1 MEKWRLD
8 HPEMGRI
15 ELLIGFSYEFKEL
28 FGDWPYSVDG
38 EGRIPPADAGI
49 KERFLAQFKNPTL
62 FMQALVDGQRVA
74 KPLPVGNRRIPL
86 RGTKLDRDK
95 PHLKVEKNGFDEV
108 IDVDYREGSRVV
120 EFTPPPGSRAE
131 KRKQAMES
139 SEFKRTF
146 IPILTGLGKGGWAL
160 AVLVLG
166 PLVSRLIDWLLS
178 FLPDWELPAMP
189 QVHLPVPAWHL
200 PAPPEVYLPVPGW
213 HLPSF
218 NLPNPPE
225 WLLFILEY
233 TKIWVPIVMG
243 IVFGVMALRRHRKSE
258 AEKERWTEER
268 GPEERRSREQS
279 AEDRS
284 PSEDRPDALR

>member
-178 FLPDWELPAMP
+178 LSLI
-189 QVHLPVPAWHL
+189 H
-200 PAPPEVYLPVPGW
+200 
-213 HLPSF
+213 
-218 NLPNPPE
+218 
-225 WLLFILEY
+225 I
-233 TKIWVPIVMG
+233 
-243 IVFGVMALRRHRKSE
+243 
-258 AEKERWTEER
+258 
-268 GPEERRSREQS
+268 
-279 AEDRS
+279 
-284 PSEDRPDALR
+284 